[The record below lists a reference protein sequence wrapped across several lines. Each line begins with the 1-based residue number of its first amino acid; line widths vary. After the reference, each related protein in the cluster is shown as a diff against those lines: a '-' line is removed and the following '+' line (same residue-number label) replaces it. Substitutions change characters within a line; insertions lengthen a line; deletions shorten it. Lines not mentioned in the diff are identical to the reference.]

1 MDTATIAK
9 FEAQLRT
16 RLTELQER
24 LGEIEHDLDEPVDP
38 SFADQATERELDE
51 VLEGL
56 GHAGLAEV
64 KQIQAALKRVE
75 DGTFGTCVNCEEP
88 ISQERLALLPHAAR
102 CKRCA

>member
-1 MDTATIAK
+1 MDTETTAR
-9 FEAQLRT
+9 FEAQLRS
-16 RLTELQER
+16 RLAELQER

-56 GHAGLAEV
+56 GNAGLTEV
-64 KQIQAALKRVE
+64 KQIQAALNRIE
-75 DGTFGTCVNCEEP
+75 DGTFGTCMQCGEP
-88 ISQERLALLPHAAR
+88 ISQERLALLPHAAS